1 MTYTLYTD
9 AISNY
14 YKGRATNVREKIIS
28 LNEYIIDN
36 NDNDISKLV
45 EKYNILAI
53 EYDNIANNRLSDTDY
68 VSALRGIDVAMKD
81 VDTTQNSYIR
91 DLNAKLNEN
100 LSVEP

>member
-1 MTYTLYTD
+1 MSYTLYTD

-14 YKGRATNVREKIIS
+14 YKGRANNVREKIIA
-28 LNEYIIDN
+28 LNEYRNNN

-45 EKYNILAI
+45 EKYNILAR

-68 VSALRGIDVAMKD
+68 VSALRGVDVAMKD
-81 VDTTQNSYIR
+81 VNTTQNSYVR
-91 DLNAKLNEN
+91 DLNAMLNEN

>member
-9 AISNY
+9 AISNH

-28 LNEYIIDN
+28 LNEYTNINTDV
-36 NDNDISKLV
+36 SKLV
-45 EKYNILAI
+45 EKYNILAR
-53 EYDNIANNRLSDTDY
+53 EYVNIANNQLSDIDY
-68 VSALRGIDVAMKD
+68 LSALARVDVAMKD
-81 VDTTQNSYIR
+81 VDTTQKSYIR